1 MSLVD
6 LFEVTE
12 DCIRK
17 RNLLKTVSVSP
28 VTASLAVVPG
38 ATHPA
43 GETASEPA
51 EARMVAAYN
60 ASSGK
65 GSSTKWKKGRRS
77 KNQTPT
83 SSDADD
89 SDIEGIV
96 KNLLKNL
103 YIGSKGKKKEGGK
116 DELKTKSKSDY
127 ACHKCGKL
135 GHFAKECRVKIVASI
150 QAEGKDSECTDSD
163 PPPTEN

>member
-60 ASSGK
+60 ASSEK
-65 GSSTKWKKGRRS
+65 GSSTKKRRRS
-77 KNQTPT
+77 KSKTPT

-89 SDIEGIV
+89 SDIKGIV

-103 YIGSKGKKKEGGK
+103 YIGSKGKKKEGSK
-116 DELKTKSKSDY
+116 DGLKTKSKSDY

-135 GHFAKECRVKIVASI
+135 GHFAKECRVKIVASV
-150 QAEGKDSECTDSD
+150 QAEGKDSVSTDSD
-163 PPPTEN
+163 PAPTEN